1 MQKFLIA
8 LLIIS
13 FVSVPYVAA
22 HPFTEETIPSL
33 TSNAPA
39 GTTEVIVYFSEPV
52 DINFSELRVFDTN
65 GNQIDNKDTTYY
77 EGEVSLIITTP
88 PLEDGVYTVSTKV
101 LSKVDGHLVPDAFLF
116 AVGDAVIDPS
126 LLGVERPSELV
137 FLPEAG
143 ARFPGLVGQTIVL
156 GAVIASL
163 IIWGTQNKQL
173 IREELDKIGNFHHG
187 KFMSITGIGLGLI
200 FISNILMIAVQS
212 VRLEVSPLDAIQT
225 DFGITWIIRMSI
237 TVIAL
242 GIWFG
247 LDRSKSLSKKN
258 QIPMLIAMLALI
270 GTSSLIGHGAASGHT
285 PALIL
290 DYIHNLVSGVWIGG
304 IIYFVFILLPT
315 FSQLKEVQREKM
327 SLLMIPRFSI
337 AFIIAVGVVIIT
349 GPTLMWF
356 LESDIGLITES
367 IYGQLI
373 ILKIAIAAV
382 IIAFGGFF
390 QLKLQKNA
398 EKNLQSGK
406 ISVHKKLK
414 KSLKV
419 DVVLGIILLGV
430 VALITNGTLPA
441 GEIQKVDAQEIVY
454 GFKTIEFT
462 DNAKFDIDISPFS
475 SGSNTIL
482 VKVSDFE
489 GNPLYDSDQVKVK
502 VSNPSKNISPIE
514 VPMEIVKQDENR
526 PVEFQG
532 EITFGF
538 SGEWLIEVEAQR
550 ADNANESKILNL
562 LVKPKL
568 TDIQTQIIE
577 YELPEESKPLF
588 PLYDGRGTLWISDAS
603 APRLW
608 EFSLETQEFTP
619 YSFDGITTTFL
630 TQDGDGKIWFVDT
643 PRNQIGFLDP
653 QTKEITTKTLPKL
666 DPVISDNT
674 PLFIKADFDGN
685 IWVTVVNK
693 DRIVKYIPEADEFE
707 EIVLPGKEN
716 LPFALEIDQDG
727 KIWFTTTGAG
737 NIGYIDPKNN
747 HITQFSND
755 PPLLGP
761 EALLFDDDG
770 NIWIAE
776 HTGLAITRFNPV
788 LETFERITVPNE
800 EALPFG
806 MTFDRY
812 GNVWFAQHTI
822 DSIGAYD
829 PDNNNLIEIPVP
841 SETSFVQFMTS
852 DGDNNV
858 WFVEQQT
865 GKIGTIKMTEIPA
878 IASQIQSSEGFEL
891 KYTELASPL
900 IALGIIATS
909 LFYVKSIQDKRRLN
923 DLINS

>member
-1 MQKFLIA
+1 
-8 LLIIS
+8 
-13 FVSVPYVAA
+13 
-22 HPFTEETIPSL
+22 
-33 TSNAPA
+33 
-39 GTTEVIVYFSEPV
+39 
-52 DINFSELRVFDTN
+52 
-65 GNQIDNKDTTYY
+65 
-77 EGEVSLIITTP
+77 
-88 PLEDGVYTVSTKV
+88 
-101 LSKVDGHLVPDAFLF
+101 
-116 AVGDAVIDPS
+116 
-126 LLGVERPSELV
+126 
-137 FLPEAG
+137 
-143 ARFPGLVGQTIVL
+143 
-156 GAVIASL
+156 
-163 IIWGTQNKQL
+163 
-173 IREELDKIGNFHHG
+173 
-187 KFMSITGIGLGLI
+187 MSITGIGLVLI

-212 VRLEVSPLDAIQT
+212 VRLGVSPLDAIQT
-225 DFGITWIIRMSI
+225 DFGITWVMRMSI
-237 TVIAL
+237 TVILL
-242 GIWFG
+242 GIWFW

-258 QIPMLIAMLALI
+258 QIPMLGALLALI
-270 GTSSLIGHGAASGHT
+270 ATSSLIGHGAASGQT

-290 DYIHNLVSGVWIGG
+290 DYIHNLVSGIWIGG
-304 IIYFVFILLPT
+304 IIYFVFVLLPT

-356 LESDIGLITES
+356 LENDIGLITES

-373 ILKIAIAAV
+373 ILKISIAAG

-454 GFKTIEFT
+454 GFKTLEFT
-462 DNAKFDIDISPFS
+462 ENTKFDIDISPFS

-489 GNPLYDSDQVKVK
+489 GNPLNDSDQLKIK
-502 VSNPSKNISPIE
+502 ISNPSKNISPIE
-514 VPMEIVKQDENR
+514 VPMEIIKQEENR
-526 PVEFQG
+526 PTEFQG
-532 EITFGF
+532 ELTFGF
-538 SGEWLIEVEAQR
+538 SGEWLVEIEAQR
-550 ADNANESKILNL
+550 TENANESKLLNL
-562 LVKPKL
+562 LVKPRL
-568 TDIQTQIIE
+568 TDIQTQVIE
-577 YELPEESKPLF
+577 YEMPEESKPLF
-588 PLYDGRGTLWISDAS
+588 PLYDGRDSLWISDAS
-603 APRLW
+603 DNGRLW
-608 EFSLETQEFTP
+608 EFSLVTQEFTS
-619 YSFDGITTTFL
+619 YSFDGSTTTFL
-630 TQDGDGKIWFVDT
+630 TQDKDGNVWFVDT
-643 PRNQIGFLDP
+643 PRNQIGFIDP
-653 QTKEITTKTLPKL
+653 QTKEITTKTLPKF
-666 DPVISDNT
+666 DPVVSDNT

-685 IWVTVVNK
+685 IWVTIVNK
-693 DRIVKYIPEADEFE
+693 DRIVKYIPETDEFE
-707 EIVLPGKEN
+707 EIILHGKDN
-716 LPFALEIDQDG
+716 LPFALALDTDG

-737 NIGYIDPKNN
+737 NIGYIDPKDNQ
-747 HITQFSND
+747 ITQFSND
-755 PPLLGP
+755 PPLQGP

-770 NIWIAE
+770 NLWIAE
-776 HTGLAITRFNPV
+776 HTGLAITKFNPV
-788 LETFERITVPNE
+788 LETFERITVPND

-822 DSIGAYD
+822 DNIGVYD
-829 PDNNNLIEIPVP
+829 PDNNDLIEVPVP

-852 DGDNNV
+852 DGDENV
-858 WFVEQQT
+858 WFVEQQAS
-865 GKIGTIKMTEIPA
+865 KIGTVKMTEILVIP
-878 IASQIQSSEGFEL
+878 SQVQSSGEFEL